1 MGPTASG
8 KTDLAVSLVE
18 SIPSEIISVD
28 SAMIYREM
36 DVGTAKPPAEVL
48 AKAPHHLIDIRDPN
62 QSYSVAEFCQDAN
75 QLIKEI
81 HARERVP
88 LLVGGTIMYFHS
100 LQFGLSELPPANPKL
115 REQFDQLVERRGVD
129 ALHQELAKI
138 DPESAARIHP
148 NDPQRIQRA
157 LEVFQLTGVKLSAW
171 HQTKIPTPTSAAA
184 ISIGLFPEDRTLLHQ
199 RIASRFKQMLM
210 DGMVDELTDLREKWQ
225 LSADMPAMRCIGYR
239 QIWSYLDGVISY
251 QQMCDQAIA
260 ATRQLAK
267 RQLTWLRHYPEIL
280 RIDPNTCTTTEI
292 TREITCQLQRTN
304 W

>member
-8 KTDLAVSLVE
+8 KTDLAASLVE

-28 SAMIYREM
+28 SAMIYRDM
-36 DVGTAKPPAEVL
+36 DIGTAKPPAEVL
-48 AKAPHHLIDIRDPN
+48 AKAPHHLIDIRNPN

-75 QLIKEI
+75 RLIKEI
-81 HARERVP
+81 HARDRVP

-115 REQFDQLVERRGVD
+115 REQFDQLVAQQGIET
-129 ALHQELAKI
+129 LHQELANI
-138 DPESAARIHP
+138 DPESATRIHP
-148 NDPQRIQRA
+148 HDPQRIQRA
-157 LEVFQLTGVKLSAW
+157 LEVYQLTGVKLSAW
-171 HQTKIPTPTSAAA
+171 HQMKVPTPNRAAA
-184 ISIGLFPEDRTLLHQ
+184 ISIGLFPGDRALLHR
-199 RIASRFKQMLM
+199 RIATRFKQMLKA
-210 DGMVDELTDLREKWQ
+210 GFIDELKTLREKWQ
-225 LSADMPAMRCIGYR
+225 LSAEMPAMRCIGYR
-239 QIWSYLDGVISY
+239 QIWAYLDEQISY
-251 QQMCDQAIA
+251 QLMCDQAIA